1 MAQPVKYQGVDK
13 ESSGYKLLAAMG
25 WQEGSGLVRLVNVLE
40 LLDLRI
46 GRIEF
51 CTLQGARQQGIKEH
65 VKVKK
70 KHDST
75 GVGAVRIS
83 SLRFA
88 RLR

>member
-25 WQEGSGLVRLVNVLE
+25 WQEGNGLVRLVALGSLTSVLTCGTPVDK
-40 LLDLRI
+40 LSY
-46 GRIEF
+46 
-51 CTLQGARQQGIKEH
+51 LQGARQQGIKEH

-75 GVGAVRIS
+75 GVGAVRSYI
-83 SLRFA
+83 RQF
-88 RLR
+88 

>member
-25 WQEGSGLVRLVNVLE
+25 WQEGSGLVRLPV
-40 LLDLRI
+40 DLSFWNCSPTDPTS
-46 GRIEF
+46 GPV
-51 CTLQGARQQGIKEH
+51 QGARQQGIKEH

-75 GVGAVRIS
+75 GVGAVRD
-83 SLRFA
+83 
-88 RLR
+88 